1 MSLGPLCAR
10 EGVREA
16 GLNNA
21 ALLTGGGSAWHPL
34 GTASNI
40 TSQLQLFP
48 EGSGSLGEGTDIAV
62 PPPPVVRGDL
72 GKEVIPWLSKFI
84 VIVP

>member
-1 MSLGPLCAR
+1 MSLGPLWAR

-34 GTASNI
+34 GTASNM

-48 EGSGSLGEGTDIAV
+48 EGSGSLG
-62 PPPPVVRGDL
+62 
-72 GKEVIPWLSKFI
+72 
-84 VIVP
+84 